1 MLARYTLLFG
11 IAALSLASCK
21 TSRSA
26 FGSHAAP
33 AVAMLDTDSTRVV
46 LMHDSQSPEPTRVVV
61 PASEAAAP
69 AAPRVKSIHR

>member
-1 MLARYTLLFG
+1 MLARYALLLG
-11 IAALSLASCK
+11 ISALGLASCQ

-26 FGSHAAP
+26 FGPHAAP

-61 PASEAAAP
+61 PATDAEAP
-69 AAPRVKSIHR
+69 AAPRAKGNRR